1 MEKLQF
7 DDVDTLANALTF
19 YSVVAWKLL
28 ALTYL
33 LRVEPTSSA
42 RGVFETD
49 EVRVL
54 AQLSSTPVISVSDA
68 ILALAKIVGFAPST
82 KQPYP
87 GVKVLATAMERF
99 FFIKLG
105 STLSSST
112 ESNQLNSESCP

>member
-1 MEKLQF
+1 M
-7 DDVDTLANALTF
+7 DTLVNALTF

-33 LRVEPTSSA
+33 LRVEPMSCATA
-42 RGVFETD
+42 VFEPS

-54 AQLSSTPVISVSDA
+54 SQLGSTPIISVRDGV
-68 ILALAKIVGFAPST
+68 LALAKIVGFAPST

-87 GVKVLATAMERF
+87 GVKVLATAMDRF

-105 STLSSST
+105 STL
-112 ESNQLNSESCP
+112 